1 MKEMKSYYH
10 LNKYLELKQKSYLLK
25 TIFKLETE
33 ESGGSESHLGSRK
46 EVRRRLV
53 DWWNEKGA
61 KHDITFQ
68 RPSFVLMQEM
78 KKKLKDAI

>member
-1 MKEMKSYYH
+1 MKMKTYYH
-10 LNKYLELKQKSYLLK
+10 LGKYIASKEKSHLLK

-33 ESGGSESHLGSRK
+33 ESGGSKSNLGSRK

-53 DWWNEKGA
+53 DWWNEKGT
-61 KHDITFQ
+61 KSDISYQ

-78 KKKLKDAI
+78 KKKLKDAV